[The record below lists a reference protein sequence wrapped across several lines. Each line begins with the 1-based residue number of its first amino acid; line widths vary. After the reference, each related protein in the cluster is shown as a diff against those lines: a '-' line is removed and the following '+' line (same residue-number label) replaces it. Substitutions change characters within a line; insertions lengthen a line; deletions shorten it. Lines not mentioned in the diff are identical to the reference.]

1 MKQNL
6 KVIFLGGVGEIGK
19 NMTALEYGEDII
31 VIDSGLAFPSDDMPG
46 IDLVVPDVTY
56 LTMNKD
62 RVRGIFLTHGHEDHI
77 GSLPYVLD
85 ELNVPIYGSS
95 LTLGLVD
102 NKLREFRNIQYTAN
116 TIKAGDS
123 IKAGCFKIEFISV
136 THSIPGAMA
145 IAVHTPVGIV
155 LHTGDFKI
163 DQTPINGDGFDIQ
176 RFAELGK
183 KGVLLLMCEST
194 NAERKGFSMS
204 EAHVGRTLDQLFSQL
219 EDKRIFVATFSS
231 NVHRLQQIM
240 DLSKKYNRKIAFT
253 GRSMINVSDVAIKLG
268 ELISDRENIIDID
281 KIDKYE
287 DKELIILTTGSQG
300 ESMSALTRMA
310 ADNFPKIKLDENDA
324 VIISA
329 SPIPGNEKSINSVI
343 NNLYKKGCT
352 VIYDELADVHVS
364 GHAYQE
370 ELKIM
375 HSLIKPKYFIP
386 VHGEFRHM
394 HRHRMLAKD
403 LGMQDRNIIIPELG
417 MCVEVNRNF
426 LRATGTV
433 VAGERLVDGT
443 GLGDLESV
451 VLRDRKL
458 LSEEGLC
465 VVLLTISSRSGEII
479 GEPNIISRGFIYQD
493 EASELIKD
501 AKEALLGALS
511 TVDIKSLDLNELKMT
526 VKKIAS
532 TYFFKK
538 TKRKPMILTIVNE
551 Q

>member
-1 MKQNL
+1 MKENL
-6 KVIFLGGVGEIGK
+6 KVMFLGGVDEIGK
-19 NMTALEYGEDII
+19 NMTVLEYGEDII

-46 IDLVVPDVTY
+46 IDLVVPDITY
-56 LTMNKD
+56 LSMNKD
-62 RVRGIFLTHGHEDHI
+62 RVRGIFITHGHEDHI

-85 ELNVPIYGSS
+85 ELHVPVYGSG

-102 NKLREFRNIQYTAN
+102 TKLREFRDINAELN
-116 TIKAGDS
+116 TIKSGS
-123 IKAGCFKIEFISV
+123 VIHAGCFKVEFVSV

-145 IAVHTPVGIV
+145 LAITTPVGLV
-155 LHTGDFKI
+155 VHTGDFKI
-163 DQTPINGDGFDIQ
+163 DQTPINGDGFNIQ

-183 KGVLLLMCEST
+183 KGVSLLLCEST
-194 NAERKGFSMS
+194 NVERSGFAMS
-204 EAHVGRTLDQLFSQL
+204 EAHVGRTLDELFGRL
-219 EDKRIFVATFSS
+219 TDKRIFIATFAS

-240 DLSKKYNRKIAFT
+240 DLSKKYNRKIAFS

-268 ELISDRENIIDID
+268 ELKSDKENIIDID
-281 KIDKYE
+281 KIEKYE
-287 DKELIILTTGSQG
+287 DKELIIITTGSQG
-300 ESMSALTRMA
+300 EAMSALTRMSN
-310 ADNFPKIKLDENDA
+310 DNFNKVRLGENDA

-329 SPIPGNEKSINSVI
+329 SPIPGNEKSINTVI
-343 NNLYKKGCT
+343 NNLYRKGCT

-375 HSLIKPKYFIP
+375 HSLLKPKFFIP
-386 VHGEFRHM
+386 VHGEYRHM
-394 HRHRMLAKD
+394 RRHQLLAQEM
-403 LGMQDRNIIIPELG
+403 GMPARNIIIPELG
-417 MCVEVNRNF
+417 MCVEVNRNYF
-426 LRATGTV
+426 RATGTV

-465 VVLLTISSRSGEII
+465 VVLLTISSRSREVI

-493 EASELIKD
+493 EASEVITD
-501 AKEALLGALS
+501 AKEAILTGLANL
-511 TVDIKSLDLNELKMT
+511 DIKDLDLNELKMA
-526 VKKIAS
+526 VKKVAS
-532 TYFFKK
+532 NYFFRK

>member
-19 NMTALEYGEDII
+19 NMTALEYGEDIV

-116 TIKAGDS
+116 TIKAGDT
-123 IKAGCFKIEFISV
+123 IKAGCFKMEFISV

-145 IAVHTPVGIV
+145 IAVHTPVGVV

-176 RFAELGK
+176 RFAEIGK

-204 EAHVGRTLDQLFSQL
+204 EAHVGKTLDQLFSQL